1 MLKKSLGPF
10 LAGLICLMPAGRIF
24 AAETLNKPPV
34 KLGVEVLIEKRLDLI
49 KGKKVGLITN
59 RSGTDSRLTSSIDL
73 IYNLPDVKLIALY
86 APEHGIR
93 GGLMGE
99 VESETDQK
107 TGIPIFSLYGKTRRP
122 TRQMLKDVEALLFD
136 IQDIGSRSYTYI
148 STLKYCLEEAAK
160 NQIPIIILDR
170 PNPVNG
176 ILVDGPV
183 LDPEFE
189 SFIGAGPIAYLHGM
203 TIGEVG
209 RYFNEELQIN
219 CKLEVMPMEG
229 WKRNMSWRD
238 TGLSWTPTSPHIP
251 EMDTVWF
258 YPITGILGELPVA
271 SVGVGYTLPFK
282 IVGAPWMDAEKVAGE
297 LNKRRIPGVYFQPF
311 SFVPFYGKFKDEPCN
326 GFRIIIREETTFRP
340 VATGYHIID
349 VLLKLYPGNFKF
361 SRPEVQKRIASFDKA
376 NGTDSIRLMFEK
388 GIPAEDIIRSY
399 QAELDEFR
407 ERRQRYLLYR

>member
-1 MLKKSLGPF
+1 MC
-10 LAGLICLMPAGRIF
+10 LILSGRILS
-24 AAETLNKPPV
+24 AEMLNKPPV
-34 KLGVEVLIEKRLDLI
+34 KLGVEVLVEKRLDLI

-59 RSGTDSRLTSSIDL
+59 RSGTDSRLNSSIDL

-93 GGLMGE
+93 GVLMGA
-99 VESETDQK
+99 VENETDQK
-107 TGIPIFSLYGKTRRP
+107 TGLPVFSLYGKTRRP
-122 TRQMLKDVEALLFD
+122 TAQMLRDVEVLLFD

-148 STLKYCLEEAAK
+148 TTLKYCLEEAAK
-160 NQIPIIILDR
+160 NQIPVIVLDR

-209 RYFNEELQIN
+209 CYLNQELQIN
-219 CKLEVMPMEG
+219 CKLEVVLMEG
-229 WKRNMSWRD
+229 WKRSMSWRD
-238 TGLSWTPTSPHIP
+238 TGLVWTPTSPHIP
-251 EMDTVWF
+251 ELDTAWF
-258 YPITGILGELPVA
+258 YPITGIFGELSAA

-282 IVGAPWMDAEKVAGE
+282 IVGAPWMDAEKVSEE
-297 LNKRRIPGVYFQPF
+297 LNRRRIPGVYFQPF
-311 SFVPFYGKFKDEPCN
+311 SFVPFYNKFKDEPCN
-326 GFRIIIREETTFRP
+326 GFRIIIRDETTLRP

-349 VLLKLYPGNFKF
+349 VLLKSYPENFNF
-361 SRPEVQKRIASFDKA
+361 SLPEVRKRITVFDNA
-376 NGTDSIRLMFEK
+376 NGTDTIRLMFEK
-388 GIPAEDIIRSY
+388 GIPAEKIVRSY

-407 ERRQRYLLYR
+407 EKRQRYLLYR